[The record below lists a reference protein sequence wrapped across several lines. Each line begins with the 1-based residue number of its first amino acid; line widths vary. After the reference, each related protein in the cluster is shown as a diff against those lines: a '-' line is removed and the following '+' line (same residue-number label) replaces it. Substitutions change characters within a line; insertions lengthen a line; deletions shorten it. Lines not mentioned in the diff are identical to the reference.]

1 MAAKHEKVDKEEAR
15 RQVLSIVKRMA
26 LLHYSFA
33 KTLVKKLGEKRGKE
47 IARQA
52 ADFYGELVGRK
63 VLENTLAK
71 GLEPLVEHYQEDL
84 PSLGWNIEGVVV
96 EGEPRARIH
105 DCNLAQVWKELGEPA
120 LGRLY
125 CYMDQAKY
133 TAYNPDL
140 ECVHVKNI
148 LDGDPYCE
156 LAVRKRKG
164 ALPQRTERSPR
175 TNKSKKG
182 PSKK

>member
-1 MAAKHEKVDKEEAR
+1 MVNRREKVGKEEAR

-33 KTLVKKLGEKRGKE
+33 KVLVKELGEKKGGK

-52 ADFYGELVGRK
+52 ADFYGKLVGKK
-63 VLENTLAK
+63 VLEETLSK
-71 GLEPLVEHYQEDL
+71 GLLPLLENYQEDL
-84 PSLGWNIEGVVV
+84 PALGWNIERVVI

-105 DCNLAQVWKELGEPA
+105 DCNLAQVWKDLGEPA

-133 TAYNPDL
+133 TAYNPEL

-156 LAVRKRKG
+156 LAVRQASKEKKRVARKEQSG
-164 ALPQRTERSPR
+164 IKKKRS
-175 TNKSKKG
+175 
-182 PSKK
+182 

>member
-1 MAAKHEKVDKEEAR
+1 MVNKHEKAEKEEAR

-33 KTLVKKLGEKRGKE
+33 KTLVDTLGEKRGRK
-47 IARQA
+47 ITRQA

-63 VLENTLAK
+63 VLEKTLAQ
-71 GLEPLVEHYQEDL
+71 GLQPLRENYQEDL

-96 EGEPRARIH
+96 EGEPRARVH
-105 DCNLAQVWKELGEPA
+105 DCNLAQTWKELGEPA

-156 LAVRKRKG
+156 LAVRKRKSRM
-164 ALPQRTERSPR
+164 PKSTQRSPR
-175 TNKSKKG
+175 TRKAPAKR
-182 PSKK
+182 